1 MVRTAPTAEASLAD
15 MRARRRFG
23 IAIEAMMRMIATT
36 ISNSISEKPFCFL
49 LRSIMFVL
57 DSAGGEKLRA
67 CGVNCP
73 AVAAFGRNQ
82 STPITLKERGI
93 FVSLQIFI

>member
-1 MVRTAPTAEASLAD
+1 
-15 MRARRRFG
+15 
-23 IAIEAMMRMIATT
+23 
-36 ISNSISEKPFCFL
+36 
-49 LRSIMFVL
+49 MFVL
-57 DSAGGEKLRA
+57 DSAGAEKLRA